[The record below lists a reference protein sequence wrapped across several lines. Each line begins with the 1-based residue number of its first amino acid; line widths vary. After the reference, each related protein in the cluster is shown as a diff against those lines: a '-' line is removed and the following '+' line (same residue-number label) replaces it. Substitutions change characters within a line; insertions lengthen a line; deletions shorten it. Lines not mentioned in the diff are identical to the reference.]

1 MVAVMLLHDA
11 VSALP
16 PAHAVSGA
24 LFLAAPEQ
32 FSETGPTVCR
42 LGGRIFLN
50 GAPAPRRL
58 PNEPPAAFAERV
70 WDRKDVEVPDDPAE
84 WVRYER
90 LGARVV
96 ARGASLLWGVEISA
110 EPEVPL
116 SMLRDVVSLT
126 HRGALQPGVLYN
138 GATTAFL
145 DHSRSRW
152 SVAHTRL
159 APPVVDDVDAALAW
173 LRDCMAAV
181 DVIHVASQRTH
192 GWDVLAVLDLGQ
204 VAAEVEFTIA
214 HTGGVTVHKPRAVS
228 SAGTSLAGWEP
239 VAAHHVHSSS
249 IRAAL
254 REKH

>member
-1 MVAVMLLHDA
+1 MVARMLLHDA

-16 PAHAVSGA
+16 AVHAVSGA

-32 FSETGPTVCR
+32 FHEAGPAVCR
-42 LGGRIFLN
+42 LGGKLLVA
-50 GAPAPRRL
+50 GSHAPRRS
-58 PNEPPAAFAERV
+58 PNEPASAFAERV
-70 WDRKDVEVPDDPAE
+70 WNREDVIVSDDPSE
-84 WVRYER
+84 WVRYDR

-116 SMLRDVVSLT
+116 EMIRDVVRLA

-138 GATTAFL
+138 GTTTAFL
-145 DHSRSRW
+145 ENSRSRW
-152 SVAHTRL
+152 SISHTRL

-173 LRDCMAAV
+173 LRDCMAAG
-181 DVIHVASQRTH
+181 DIIHVASQHAH
-192 GWDVLAVLDLGQ
+192 GWDVLAVLDLGH

-214 HTGGVTVHKPRAVS
+214 HTGGVTVHKPRTAS
-228 SAGTSLAGWEP
+228 SIDASLAGWEP

-254 REKH
+254 RVKH